1 MASLGAHPLL
11 WRLAMSPAIPADLP
25 GVLELPATIL
35 WQAEILVEHSVRV
48 ERIRAAEAETDRVL
62 HAGSRRV

>member
-1 MASLGAHPLL
+1 
-11 WRLAMSPAIPADLP
+11 MSPAIPADLP

-35 WQAEILVEHSVRV
+35 WQAEILVEHAVSV
-48 ERIRAAEAETDRVL
+48 ERKRAADAETDRVL